1 MLYSEFL
8 ETEYQKLMEIINE
21 FELKK
26 LNKNKNVA
34 QKKKIDKIGKSRLN
48 ISAKRLSLIRGK
60 SERKGKQKTD
70 EEIKRLAAKSA
81 RRILSKKLLNKDYD
95 SLSSEERIEFSKR
108 KKERIEMYN
117 QIKKVEYEKLKRK
130 YSGKK
135 SVDTKKDDV
144 TTKE

>member
-26 LNKNKNVA
+26 LNKHA
-34 QKKKIDKIGKSRLN
+34 PQKKKIDKIGKSRLN
-48 ISAKRLSLIRGK
+48 ISAKRLSLIRGR
-60 SERKGKQKTD
+60 SEKKGKQKTD

-95 SLSSEERIEFSKR
+95 SLSSDERIEFSKR

-135 SVDTKKDDV
+135 SVAKADDK
-144 TTKE
+144 TSGR

>member
-34 QKKKIDKIGKSRLN
+34 QKKKLDKIGKSRLN

-60 SERKGKQKTD
+60 SERKNKQKTD

-81 RRILSKKLLNKDYD
+81 RRILSKKILNKDYD
-95 SLSSEERIEFSKR
+95 DLTDFERQEFSKR
-108 KKERIEMYN
+108 KKERIELYN
-117 QIKKVEYEKLKRK
+117 QIKKNEYEKLKRK

-135 SVDTKKDDV
+135 TVDTKKDDV